1 MKKCNLRGEDAH
13 IVQDPVLI
21 VLGIAHSRVDNVLDL
36 GSALSRATHHRRLHR
51 FVEVGASQR
60 ASRALLLGH
69 ISRVLSKLA
78 HCTVN
83 LVMNG

>member
-36 GSALSRATHHRRLHR
+36 RSALSRATHHRRLHR
-51 FVEVGASQR
+51 FVEVGAGQR
-60 ASRALLLGH
+60 ASRAFLLGH
-69 ISRVLSKLA
+69 ISRVLSKFA

-83 LVMNG
+83 LMMNG